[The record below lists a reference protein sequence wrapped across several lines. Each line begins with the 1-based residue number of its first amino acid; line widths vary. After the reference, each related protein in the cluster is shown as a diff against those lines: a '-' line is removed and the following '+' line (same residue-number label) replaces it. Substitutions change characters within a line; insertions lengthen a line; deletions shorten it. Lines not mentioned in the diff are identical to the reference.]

1 MFKVVSA
8 EIKKMVS
15 KPGIY
20 ILAILLAVVLVL
32 GVFIYKPTVYEDTSV
47 NIRGES
53 VLDIYGEFYGNGVSS
68 GLKIETDNN
77 IINTTQLVN
86 LYTIN
91 GTTYKE
97 YINNLYKEFENN
109 FSAYRNCAYD
119 SSSTSSINTTKNLLL
134 QSLTNLNNSINTGIN
149 NAQKG
154 AYTIISTNKNYNNYE
169 NLYENIYEIF
179 NVTVS
184 ESNRSQIAEICKE
197 YEDNF
202 KENFT
207 TSIKS
212 FKFPTLD
219 SNLIKDYT
227 INEENT
233 KYFIINNR
241 MSEILNQ
248 INELKDLAQTDSE
261 INTSLKSKDDM
272 LNLINLYINTA
283 KTYIN
288 LAHYELLTNAFS
300 TVSTTEQLD
309 LMYLGSESKY
319 DANSFLI
326 RYTYLFDNNKTE
338 DDYAHPLTIGVA
350 SNHETNAY
358 DYAYFVLKLFSFI
371 IIVYA
376 IMVACHAIAGEIKEG
391 SMRYLAIRP
400 ISRTK
405 LYFGKLFAILL
416 MSTIMIIFSAI
427 IALCVGGA
435 VYGFQSLKILT
446 IFNGTTAITMH
457 PIVML
462 LIYLISMFL
471 ELTVYASIALLFSTL
486 FKSDLLSVTILLVLY
501 LINTLLPI
509 LSDGVNSWLAFYPFS
524 HISLYSM
531 FGSSNY
537 ALSDNF
543 LNIMFGAKIYASSNF
558 ILTILVIGLFIIIA
572 NLIGSHLFKRK
583 EL

>member
-47 NIRGES
+47 NIKGES

-86 LYTIN
+86 SYTIN

-109 FSAYRNCAYD
+109 FSIYRNCAYD

-212 FKFPTLD
+212 FKFPILD
-219 SNLIKDYT
+219 SNLIRDYT

-300 TVSTTEQLD
+300 TVSTSEQLD

-350 SNHETNAY
+350 SNHGTNAY